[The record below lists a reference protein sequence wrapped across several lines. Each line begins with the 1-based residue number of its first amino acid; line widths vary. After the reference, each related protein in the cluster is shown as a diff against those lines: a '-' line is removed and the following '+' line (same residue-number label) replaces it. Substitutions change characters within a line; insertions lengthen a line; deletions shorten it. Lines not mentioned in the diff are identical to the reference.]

1 MQKTPQLRIVH
12 QLPGRIR
19 LKMNILPQDS
29 SKMEKTVSSHP
40 GIIEVKI
47 SSHTRSLLLRYES
60 EIISQEELIIRAAVF
75 LSLEN
80 NFCPVRIYSDIEVK
94 ELSNMAFLSGF
105 FIVGA
110 LGIKL
115 FRRFSRIHQLLD
127 WIAGVSTAYSI
138 LDHGHR
144 ELKERGNFDPEVLSV
159 VYLLMAFIQGNHLPA
174 SLFTWVGTFGRQLLE
189 MPSKNVEILP
199 KRIGKNRKNEQ
210 YEVVIKPINRLP
222 GKQML
227 FKFLPTL
234 IMQTSMGDSA
244 RILQGTLL
252 DEIKKVSKDH
262 GEVLEG
268 FGQLQNGMP
277 IRIQYT
283 SS

>member
-1 MQKTPQLRIVH
+1 M
-12 QLPGRIR
+12 
-19 LKMNILPQDS
+19 S
-29 SKMEKTVSSHP
+29 
-40 GIIEVKI
+40 
-47 SSHTRSLLLRYES
+47 
-60 EIISQEELIIRAAVF
+60 
-75 LSLEN
+75 
-80 NFCPVRIYSDIEVK
+80 
-94 ELSNMAFLSGF
+94 FLSGF
-105 FIVGA
+105 IIVSARGA
-110 LGIKL
+110 KL
-115 FRRFSRIHQLLD
+115 FRRFSKVHQVLD
-127 WIAGVSTAYSI
+127 WIAGISTAYSI

-159 VYLLMAFIQGNHLPA
+159 VYLLMAFLQGNHLPA
-174 SLFTWVGTFGRQLLE
+174 SLFTWIATFGRHLLE

-199 KRIGKNRKNEQ
+199 EKVGGNKKNDQ

-244 RILQGTLL
+244 RVLQGTLL

-277 IRIQYT
+277 IRIQYKN
-283 SS
+283 SY

>member
-19 LKMNILPQDS
+19 LRMNILPHDA
-29 SKMEKTVSSHP
+29 SKMEKTVRSHP
-40 GIIEVKI
+40 GILEVKI
-47 SSHTRSLLLRYES
+47 SSHTRSLLLCYES
-60 EIISQEELIIRAAVF
+60 DIISQEELIIRAAVF

-80 NFCPVRIYSDIEVK
+80 NFCPVKIYSDIEVK

-105 FIVGA
+105 FIVSA

-115 FRRFSRIHQLLD
+115 FRRFSRVHQMLD
-127 WIAGVSTAYSI
+127 WIAGISTAYSI

-174 SLFTWVGTFGRQLLE
+174 SLFTWVATFGRHLLE

-199 KRIGKNRKNEQ
+199 KKVGSNKKNDQ
-210 YEVVIKPINRLP
+210 YEVIIKPINQLP

-244 RILQGTLL
+244 RVLQGTLL
-252 DEIKKVSKDH
+252 DEIKKVSQDH
-262 GEVLEG
+262 NEVLEG